1 MIGFAATL
9 TLALALAPAQTD
21 GVLLRWKLKE
31 GDTFY
36 SKTATVMEQTVTAMG
51 RDIEQKQD
59 QTTVHRFKVL
69 KASAKGFTVEQ
80 TILQSITE
88 SNIAPGGLG
97 DLDKKLRGSTFT
109 VELDADLKV
118 TKVTGVAEMVKKLG
132 EDNPLLKQVLE
143 GMLNENLLK
152 KGIEDV
158 FRCGPDKAVKLN
170 DTWKRD
176 ETLPLGPLGEMAMKL
191 DFKLANS
198 KDGTEQVTYSG
209 EAKYG
214 PPKEA
219 NGGGALPFTVSKAN
233 LKTDKFAGTMT
244 FDSKAG
250 RLKESKVEMNLSGTM
265 TVKVG
270 ELEVD
275 MDLKQKLTT
284 SSTITDK
291 NPVVD

>member
-1 MIGFAATL
+1 MTGFVA
-9 TLALALAPAQTD
+9 TLALAISIAPGQSD

-36 SKTATVMEQTVTAMG
+36 AKTVSNMEQTVTAMG

-59 QTTVHRFKVL
+59 QTTVHRYKVL
-69 KASAKGFTVEQ
+69 KASAKAYTVEQ

-97 DLDKKLRGSTFT
+97 DLDKKMRGSTFT
-109 VELDADLKV
+109 VELDGDLKV
-118 TKVTGVAEMVKKLG
+118 TKISGVAELVKKLG
-132 EDNPLLKQVLE
+132 EDNPLLKQVLS
-143 GMLNENLLK
+143 GMLNDNLMK
-152 KGIEDV
+152 KSVEDV
-158 FRCGPDKAVKLN
+158 FRCGPDKAVKVD

-176 ETLPLGPLGEMAMKL
+176 ESIPLGPLGDMSMKL
-191 DFKLANS
+191 EFKLAKS
-198 KDGTEQVTYSG
+198 KDGTEEITYGG

-214 PPKEA
+214 APKEA
-219 NGGGALPFTVSKAN
+219 AAGGGLPFTIAKAD
-233 LKTDKFAGTMT
+233 LKTEKFVGSMV

-250 RLKESKVEMNLSGTM
+250 RTKEAKIEMHLAGTM

-284 SSTITDK
+284 KSTITEK
-291 NPVVD
+291 SPVDD